1 MFHDHRGIHSFCVG
15 PYTLGTVS
23 ERRRRGKESGKE
35 RKRRGKGG
43 REERRGM
50 RGEISGDRV
59 RVRGRGRGEKEEQR
73 RRGRQ
78 RGR

>member
-1 MFHDHRGIHSFCVG
+1 MFHDHRERHSFCVG
-15 PYTLGTVS
+15 PYTLGTAS
-23 ERRRRGKESGKE
+23 ERRVGR
-35 RKRRGKGG
+35 KGG